1 MVAERECKMRKIW
14 LCGAA
19 ILIAAMVAGGIA
31 RHAAERRN
39 CLCYIAEHS
48 PGSSIPVDDRV
59 RNEVSGQEITD
70 ETMKICTYHCK
81 HGHTML
87 LQIIGNTDCTVRPF
101 GGN

>member
-1 MVAERECKMRKIW
+1 MRKIW

-31 RHAAERRN
+31 GYAAERRN

-48 PGSSIPVDDRV
+48 PGSSIPLDDRV

-70 ETMKICTYHCK
+70 ETMKICTYYVIRK
-81 HGHTML
+81 GYDGQGTSFYV
-87 LQIIGNTDCTVRPF
+87 IIQSKYAEKG
-101 GGN
+101 